1 VIAEPPSVDGAI
13 QVMVADP
20 FPSVALKLVG
30 APGIERGVTDEVE
43 TGSPEPAL
51 FNAVMRNCSAVPFV
65 RPDT

>member
-1 VIAEPPSVDGAI
+1 
-13 QVMVADP
+13 MVADP